1 MKRLSKDQ
9 LAKVLIVVWYLVGIA
24 GFMNRTLHPVFQ
36 KLTPFGMVAAAV
48 LLLYF
53 QEPKNRKSWL
63 IFSGIVLFG
72 FLVELIGVN
81 TQILF
86 GFYIY
91 GSSLGP
97 LIFNT
102 PIIIGLNWLVLVYC
116 ITALAAPVRDT
127 WYFPLIGAFAMVV
140 FDWVM
145 EPVAIGTDMWSW
157 VSGSIPTKNYID
169 WFLISGFLFLMMRI
183 LKVEIKNRIAGIM
196 LMMQFVF
203 FLALNLLMRI

>member
-1 MKRLSKDQ
+1 MKRLENEQ
-9 LAKVLIVVWYLVGIA
+9 LIKILIIIWYLVGIA
-24 GFMNRTLHPVFQ
+24 GFMNRSLHPVFQ
-36 KLTPFGMVAAAV
+36 WLTPFGMVAAAA

-53 QEPKNRKSWL
+53 HEPKNLKNWL
-63 IFSGIVLFG
+63 IFSGIILFG
-72 FLVELIGVN
+72 FLVELVGVN

-86 GFYIY
+86 GSYKY

-102 PIIIGLNWLVLVYC
+102 PLVIGLNWLVLVYC
-116 ITALAAPVRDT
+116 ITALAGSVRNT
-127 WYFPLIGAFAMVV
+127 WYFPLIGAFAMVI

-145 EPVAIGTDMWSW
+145 EPVAIATDMWTWDS
-157 VSGSIPTKNYID
+157 VTIPDKNYID

-183 LKVEIKNRIAGIM
+183 LKVEIKNRIAGII
-196 LMMQFVF
+196 LLMQFVF